1 MAKRL
6 LIVLVALA
14 FVASLSS
21 VAGAAKDSSLMG
33 WVTDTHCGAKGDTP
47 KHADCAR
54 KCVKEMGA
62 KWALYTPSD
71 KRVYT
76 LEGASDKLNALAGQY
91 VKVTGTVDGDTIK
104 VQSVTQ
110 TPEPKAPT
118 K

>member
-1 MAKRL
+1 MTKRL

-71 KRVYT
+71 KKVYS
-76 LEGASDKLNALAGQY
+76 LEGDAAKFSSLAGQY
-91 VKVTGTVDGDTIK
+91 VKVTGSVDGENIK
-104 VQSVTQ
+104 VQSIAQ
-110 TPEPKAPT
+110 TPEPKAPA